1 LRRDFFAA
9 GRGELR
15 SFGVTVLPAPRH
27 PPRLLVVEDE
37 QHLAAGL
44 KLNFELE
51 GYAVDM
57 AASARKAGE
66 YLLQQSGY
74 DAIILDVMLPD
85 TTGFELCRKL
95 REGGNFTPVLMLTA
109 LDSTEDRVTGL
120 EVGADDY
127 LVKPFE
133 LTELLARVRSLLRRR
148 SWERQ
153 KPAERGAS
161 RSAEIRF
168 GGASVDCER
177 QEARMNGQEVK
188 LTRLEFDLLRYFA
201 DHPGRVLTR
210 QELQERVWKLANY
223 PNTRMVDNFIMRLR
237 RHFEPDP
244 ANPAHFVAVRGSGY
258 KFVPEGA
265 VGEGPRDGLV
275 EGGDDDPGRE

>member
-1 LRRDFFAA
+1 MQRESPAA
-9 GRGELR
+9 QGPL
-15 SFGVTVLPAPRH
+15 
-27 PPRLLVVEDE
+27 RLLVVEDE
-37 QHLAAGL
+37 SHLAAGL

-57 AASARKAGE
+57 AVSARKAGE
-66 YLLQQSGY
+66 CLLQLPAY

-85 TTGFELCRKL
+85 MTGFELCRKL
-95 REGGNFTPVLMLTA
+95 REAGNFTPVLMLTA
-109 LDSTEDRVTGL
+109 LDSTQDRVTGL

-148 SWERQ
+148 GWERKQ
-153 KPAERGAS
+153 PAPVRGTPIS
-161 RSAEIRF
+161 MISF
-168 GGASVDCER
+168 GGAIVDCER

-201 DHPGRVLTR
+201 DHPGRVLSR
-210 QELQERVWKLANY
+210 QELQEQVWKLANY

-244 ANPAHFVAVRGSGY
+244 SAPIYFVSVRGSGY
-258 KFVPEGA
+258 KFVPAGA
-265 VGEGPRDGLV
+265 PSATSAPAV
-275 EGGDDDPGRE
+275 

>member
-1 LRRDFFAA
+1 MNP
-9 GRGELR
+9 
-15 SFGVTVLPAPRH
+15 VPH
-27 PPRLLVVEDE
+27 RLLVVEDE

-51 GYAVDM
+51 GYVVDM
-57 AASARKAGE
+57 AASARRAGE
-66 YLLQQSGY
+66 LLLARAY

-85 TTGFELCRKL
+85 ATGFELCRRV

-109 LDSTEDRVTGL
+109 MDSTEDRVTGL

-133 LTELLARVRSLLRRR
+133 LSELLARVRSLLRRR

-153 KPAERGAS
+153 QPTREATK
-161 RSAEIRF
+161 IRF
-168 GGASVDCER
+168 GKAEIDSER
-177 QEARMNGQEVK
+177 QEAAMNGEEVK

-201 DHPGRVLTR
+201 DHPGRVISR
-210 QELQERVWKLANY
+210 QELQEQVWKLANY

-244 ANPAHFVAVRGSGY
+244 AAPVYFVSVRGSGY
-258 KFVPEGA
+258 KFVPD
-265 VGEGPRDGLV
+265 PR
-275 EGGDDDPGRE
+275 

>member
-1 LRRDFFAA
+1 M
-9 GRGELR
+9 
-15 SFGVTVLPAPRH
+15 SPVQH
-27 PPRLLVVEDE
+27 RLLVVEDE

-51 GYAVDM
+51 GYVVDM

-66 YLLQQSGY
+66 LLLQARGY

-85 TTGFELCRKL
+85 ATGFELCRRL

-109 LDSTEDRVTGL
+109 MDSTEDRVLGL

-127 LVKPFE
+127 LIKPFE
-133 LTELLARVRSLLRRR
+133 LSELLARVRSLLRRR

-153 KPAERGAS
+153 QPVREVQTAAKIVFGR
-161 RSAEIRF
+161 AEI
-168 GGASVDCER
+168 DNER
-177 QEARMNGQEVK
+177 QEATMNGQEVK

-201 DHPGRVLTR
+201 DHAGRVIPR
-210 QELQERVWKLANY
+210 QELQEQVWKLANY

-244 ANPAHFVAVRGSGY
+244 AAPVHFVSARGSGY
-258 KFVPEGA
+258 KFVPD
-265 VGEGPRDGLV
+265 PR
-275 EGGDDDPGRE
+275 